1 MILEELVDLA
11 VAKWDHKNVCIAE
24 NQGRK
29 LERMR
34 EMEQHETVTFHYV
47 NPQNQFEGKYTLT
60 SFLLHK
66 EVVQIVEENFLPSI
80 ANEIVSEKVLKE
92 ESTNA

>member
-1 MILEELVDLA
+1 
-11 VAKWDHKNVCIAE
+11 
-24 NQGRK
+24 
-29 LERMR
+29 
-34 EMEQHETVTFHYV
+34 MEQHKTVTFHYV
-47 NPQNQFEGKYTLT
+47 IPQNQFEGKYTLT

-80 ANEIVSEKVLKE
+80 ANEIVSEKVLEE